1 VVDVTDPAAPRLVGA
16 FPAPV
21 RVINAAPLLLD
32 GQTWV
37 FASVVEDRL
46 PQAPHPGAG
55 LVNRVAVLRLVE
67 GPGGAARLEEA
78 ARWVPDASPSD
89 EVFPHDLAVETHP
102 LTGQTLL
109 YVANWM
115 AGAWIVDVSDPSHPA
130 TLAKVET
137 DLALPAHTF
146 KPHPG
151 LVDGRHLSLVGPETF
166 AGEPS
171 GAYVLA
177 DTTDPAHPVASGS
190 WQLPGDLTN
199 GESLLWSPHEFTL
212 AEGKAYVSQFHGGAG
227 VLSLRGGRL
236 APVAWRAAAF
246 PGVGKGARWAS
257 DVETFVR
264 HGDYAYAVDMDGGLL
279 VLRETG

>member
-1 VVDVTDPAAPRLVGA
+1 
-16 FPAPV
+16 
-21 RVINAAPLLLD
+21 
-32 GQTWV
+32 
-37 FASVVEDRL
+37 
-46 PQAPHPGAG
+46 
-55 LVNRVAVLRLVE
+55 
-67 GPGGAARLEEA
+67 
-78 ARWVPDASPSD
+78 
-89 EVFPHDLAVETHP
+89 
-102 LTGQTLL
+102 
-109 YVANWM
+109 M

-177 DTTDPAHPVASGS
+177 DTTDPAHPVAIGS
-190 WQLPGDLTN
+190 WRLPGDLTN
-199 GESLLWSPHEFTL
+199 GESLLWSPHELTL
-212 AEGKAYVSQFHGGAG
+212 PEGKAYVSQFHGGAG

-279 VLRETG
+279 VLRETGWDAGQPRSTWTRPSAKTRALAGRSSGRSERPVARRAARAAGTSLRTTTAEPAPGGAP